1 MDPEGGSGQRRF
13 SRREALILGAA
24 ASVLVALGTGA
35 RGSSGHEAREK
46 VLLHKGRRIA
56 IRRVRGRREL
66 YIEGEHIRTVH
77 SNGAY
82 RAEGFVFSPSPTLEE
97 LAREMVDY
105 RAALQ
110 ARRARFLAA
119 RR

>member
-1 MDPEGGSGQRRF
+1 MSSERGSGGRRF
-13 SRREALILGAA
+13 SRREALALGAA
-24 ASVLVALGTGA
+24 ASVLVALGTGV
-35 RGSSGHEAREK
+35 RDVGGREESGRT
-46 VLLHKGRRIA
+46 LLHRGRRIR
-56 IRRVRGRREL
+56 IQRVRGRREL

>member
-1 MDPEGGSGQRRF
+1 MLIAF
-13 SRREALILGAA
+13 S
-24 ASVLVALGTGA
+24 TGMRDSA
-35 RGSSGHEAREK
+35 GREK
-46 VLLHKGRRIA
+46 RGERTVLHRGRKIRIQ
-56 IRRVRGRREL
+56 RVRGRREL

-82 RAEGFVFSPSPTLEE
+82 RAEGFVFSPSPTLEG

>member
-13 SRREALILGAA
+13 SRREALALGAA

-35 RGSSGHEAREK
+35 RGSSGQEARER